1 VVYILGNLLHT
12 ALIRLVNITDIL
24 EELAVSSLRSKALED
39 SATNIWHTV
48 YWLWAYSIYCSTEVV
63 CFQFLTIL
71 LCLTYL
77 L

>member
-39 SATNIWHTV
+39 SATNI
-48 YWLWAYSIYCSTEVV
+48 
-63 CFQFLTIL
+63 
-71 LCLTYL
+71 
-77 L
+77 